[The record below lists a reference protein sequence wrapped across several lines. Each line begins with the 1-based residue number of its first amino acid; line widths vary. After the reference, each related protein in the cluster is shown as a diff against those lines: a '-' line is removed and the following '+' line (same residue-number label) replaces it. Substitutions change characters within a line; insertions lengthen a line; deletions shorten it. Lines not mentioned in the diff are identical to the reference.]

1 MPEEN
6 TNVILISLDHGKV
19 AIRRDIAV
27 SCSLLL
33 RELLD
38 SEPSSSDVE
47 VPVEVPREDT
57 LKAIAQYMI
66 SRWQNKPRA
75 IERPLTQPLQK
86 SIDALDYELS
96 SNWSV
101 EMTLDLLAASN
112 FLHYIELKDLCSAK
126 VASYMMDMS
135 TEGIRAM
142 LGVQKDFTDEEEKEL
157 RTKHG
162 VPYV

>member
-1 MPEEN
+1 MPEDT
-6 TNVILISLDHGKV
+6 TNVILIGLDHGKV
-19 AIRRDIAV
+19 SIRRDIAV

-38 SEPSSSDVE
+38 NEPSSSDVE

-57 LKAIAQYMI
+57 LKLVAQYML

-75 IERPLTQPLQK
+75 IERPLAQPLQK
-86 SIDALDYELS
+86 CVDALDYDIS
-96 SNWSV
+96 SSWSV

-112 FLHYIELKDLCSAK
+112 FLHFVELRDLCCAK

-142 LGVQKDFTDEEEKEL
+142 LGVQKDFTDEEEREL
-157 RTKHG
+157 KTKHG
-162 VPYV
+162 IPYV